1 MSRSTSIVKNAS
13 RRRRRCCCGYGQTT
27 TGGGEGG
34 GVIRA
39 AAAGIGRVADARG
52 GAARV
57 LHYVPRTVQPVADR
71 EDLVDVVQGQ
81 TEIGR
86 KVRRTAEEDRI
97 HDISL

>member
-39 AAAGIGRVADARG
+39 AAAGTGVADVRG

-57 LHYVPRTVQPVADR
+57 LLHHVLRPVQSVADR

-81 TEIGR
+81 TEIEG
-86 KVRRTAEEDRI
+86 E
-97 HDISL
+97 